1 MVYFISMTKN
11 SDALDSVFAALSDP
25 TRRAIVAK
33 LASDEQSLSSL
44 AEPFDI
50 SQTAVSK
57 HVRVLCDS
65 GLVTMEKRGRTRY
78 CRLNPDNMQKA
89 ANWLEQYRDMW
100 LQSFDKLGRY
110 LAEDSKKKKT
120 RGRKR
125 NA

>member
-1 MVYFISMTKN
+1 MTSK
-11 SDALDSVFAALSDP
+11 SDSLDTIFAALSDP
-25 TRRAIVAK
+25 TRRAIVSQ
-33 LASDEQSLSSL
+33 LANDEKSLSLL

-78 CRLNPDNMQKA
+78 CRLNATNMRVA
-89 ANWLEQYRDMW
+89 ADWLEQYREMW
-100 LQSFDKLGRY
+100 LQSFDNIGRF
-110 LAEDSKKKKT
+110 LAEDGKKKKK
-120 RGRKR
+120 RGKKP